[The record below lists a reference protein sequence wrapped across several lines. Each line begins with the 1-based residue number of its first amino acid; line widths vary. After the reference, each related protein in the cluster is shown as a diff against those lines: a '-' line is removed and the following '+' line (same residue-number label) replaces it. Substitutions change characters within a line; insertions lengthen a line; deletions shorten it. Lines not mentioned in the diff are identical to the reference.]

1 MSRYNAA
8 MIATA
13 FVSALLLQGATQMTP
28 SLMPSQHFE
37 VTAAYEAPT
46 KKGALANLVFEFKQ
60 KDRDVHINE
69 EPAPRIKF
77 AAGASL
83 VAPPPAKSS
92 GAIPDPANAKYLDL
106 AKPVRFAVT
115 VAPDAKK
122 GMSHVRATVS
132 YFYCSK
138 RENWCR
144 KGTAD
149 FDLAVVLP

>member
-1 MSRYNAA
+1 M
-8 MIATA
+8 
-13 FVSALLLQGATQMTP
+13 QPMTP
-28 SLMPSQHFE
+28 SLMTSQHFE
-37 VTAAYEAPT
+37 VTAAYEAPA
-46 KKGALANLVFEFKQ
+46 KKGATANLLFQFKQ
-60 KDRDVHINE
+60 KDPDVYINE

-77 AAGASL
+77 AAGAPL
-83 VAPPPAKSS
+83 VAPPPPKSS
-92 GAIPDPANAKYLDL
+92 GVIPDPANVKYLDL

-115 VAPDAKK
+115 PATDAAK
-122 GMSHVRATVS
+122 GMSRVKTTLS